1 VSDDHPL
8 GLVEQTNEQYHAGPG
23 ISKSKLDAIAISG
36 LNYWDQYVN
45 PNREEREYKH
55 AFAVGDGTHK
65 IILEPGTFEQ
75 TYAVGFDRSAH
86 PNALDSADDL
96 KQALAREMLVT
107 SGTKAELSR
116 RLIEEAGY
124 PREKI
129 MMLLKQD
136 HEAKMA
142 GKIAIPASDYK
153 NMLGMLRS
161 VERHHTAGGLLKG
174 AATEQSFYWRDDQG
188 VLRKCR
194 TDAISANG
202 LVIPDLKTTE
212 DVSEVGFGRTIFQR
226 RYHVQAAWYLDILYG
241 LYGKDAPE
249 IFAFVAAQKA
259 RPHDV
264 AVHFLTADQIE
275 LGRRTYQR
283 DLARLLWCEAHDIWP
298 GADGGKVIQAQ
309 LPPYAYRDFE
319 EAA

>member
-1 VSDDHPL
+1 MSEDHPL

-45 PNREEREYKH
+45 PNREPREEKH
-55 AFAVGDGTHK
+55 CFAVGDGTHK
-65 IILEPGTFEQ
+65 IILEPGTFEH

-86 PNALDSADDL
+86 PDALDSADDM
-96 KQALAREMLVT
+96 KQVLAKEMLVT

-124 PREKI
+124 PRNKI

-136 HEAKMA
+136 HDARMA

-174 AATEQSFYWRDDQG
+174 AATEQSFYWRDDEG

-202 LVIPDLKTTE
+202 IVIPDLKTTE
-212 DVSEVGFGRTIFQR
+212 DVSKSGFGRTIYQR
-226 RYHVQAAWYLDILYG
+226 RYHVQGAWYMDILRG
-241 LYGKDAPE
+241 LYGDDAPDV
-249 IFAFVAAQKA
+249 FAFVAAQKS

-264 AVHFLTADQIE
+264 AVHYLTPEQIE

-283 DLARLLWCEAHDIWP
+283 DLARLLWCEANDIWP
-298 GADGGKVIQAQ
+298 GADGGQVIKAE
-309 LPPYAYRDFE
+309 LPHYAYRDFDE
-319 EAA
+319 VA